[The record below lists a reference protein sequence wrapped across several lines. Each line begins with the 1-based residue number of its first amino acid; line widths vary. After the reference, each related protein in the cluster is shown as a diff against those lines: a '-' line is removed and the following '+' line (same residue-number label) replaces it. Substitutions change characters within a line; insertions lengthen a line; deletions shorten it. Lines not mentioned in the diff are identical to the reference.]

1 MAEPWKLRQKP
12 LWWRRDHGSYD
23 RGKRQL
29 AGGKNRALNSRNV
42 EKRNIQN
49 TVYNYVVEKLGKTG
63 RELSKDDIEILTVEK
78 V

>member
-42 EKRNIQN
+42 EKKEYPEHSFTIM
-49 TVYNYVVEKLGKTG
+49 L
-63 RELSKDDIEILTVEK
+63 
-78 V
+78 